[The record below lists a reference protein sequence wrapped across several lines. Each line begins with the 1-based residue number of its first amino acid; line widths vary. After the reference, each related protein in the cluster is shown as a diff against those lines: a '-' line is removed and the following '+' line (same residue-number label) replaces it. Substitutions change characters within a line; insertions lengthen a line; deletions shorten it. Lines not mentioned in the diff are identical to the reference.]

1 MAFTWQAICAALL
14 PVDVTNIQQALE
26 RFLAYLARWAT
37 GKRERRA
44 CVFYRNLTAN
54 AA

>member
-1 MAFTWQAICAALL
+1 MSSSSQIHVAKKSRTH
-14 PVDVTNIQQALE
+14 IQQALE